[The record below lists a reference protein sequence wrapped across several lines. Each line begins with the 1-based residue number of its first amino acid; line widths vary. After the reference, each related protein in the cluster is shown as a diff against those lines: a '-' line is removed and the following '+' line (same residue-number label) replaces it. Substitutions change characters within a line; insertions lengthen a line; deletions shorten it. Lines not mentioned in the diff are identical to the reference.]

1 MHQISEYPLETSAFE
16 PGGVRVSVQFDW
28 DALEPGVLVDLVA
41 DGPAAPLDGPEF
53 HAWVRGAV
61 HGVHFALSRV
71 TCMPCVV
78 RVVELAV
85 GVGNATAMHV
95 AAAAA
100 FAVWEGLEVQPTPEV
115 LASIHGRVAESAKHP
130 LEWLADFSA

>member
-1 MHQISEYPLETSAFE
+1 MSAGAPALEPE
-16 PGGVRVSVQFDW
+16 GVRVGVRFDW

-41 DGPAAPLDGPEF
+41 DGPAAPLDSPEF

-61 HGVHFALSRV
+61 HGVHFALGRV

-78 RVVELAV
+78 HVVELSV
-85 GVGNATAMHV
+85 GVANATAMHV

-100 FAVWEGLEVQPTPEV
+100 FAVWEGLGVQPTPEV
-115 LASIHGRVAESAKHP
+115 LARIHARVAESAHQP
-130 LEWLADFSA
+130 LGWLADLSA